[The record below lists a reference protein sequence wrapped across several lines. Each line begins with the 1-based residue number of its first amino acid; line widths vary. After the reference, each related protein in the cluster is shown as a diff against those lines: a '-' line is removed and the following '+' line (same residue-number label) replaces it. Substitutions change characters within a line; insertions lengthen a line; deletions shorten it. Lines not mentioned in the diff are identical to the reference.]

1 MFKDWA
7 ILKRKDENRPVQ
19 HDDEVEVLQI
29 EKDEC
34 VLVKEMNV
42 VVGRRIVY
50 LPYLQQ
56 QMKTCRQQCK
66 QTPSF
71 LHNVIRETRSG
82 LVLGAFLMSSV
93 IFVKRK
99 QRFTRGENMTS
110 TQNSPLVSRLTCTFS

>member
-29 EKDEC
+29 EKGEC

-99 QRFTRGENMTS
+99 QRFTLGENIC
-110 TQNSPLVSRLTCTFS
+110 SPLGTAAECRL